1 MLPRAIRR
9 IRKDNPMP
17 QTAGADRRAQLKEHY
32 WPDDAAWNGAG
43 AGWFKG
49 PRTLPLILA
58 LLSDKTLTAG
68 RDVAHVYLELLSR
81 HFDGGVVEMGNEADH
96 AYAAGYTGSRAVRTW
111 HERMLLLHELG
122 FIKSK
127 HVGNQRYKLVF
138 VVDPFVVVA
147 RLREAGKVPDSWW
160 EAYTLRLLET
170 KEVDLERLERV
181 AGVNVSAQKTKSGR
195 RSRTKAAP

>member
-1 MLPRAIRR
+1 
-9 IRKDNPMP
+9 MP

-32 WPDDAAWNGAG
+32 WPDYAAWNGAG

-58 LLSDKTLTAG
+58 LLSDKNLTAG
-68 RDVAHVYLELLSR
+68 RDIARVYLELLSR
-81 HFDGGVVEMGNEADH
+81 HFDGGVIEMGNEADH

-111 HERMLLLHELG
+111 HERMLLLQELG

-138 VVDPFVVVA
+138 VADPLVA
-147 RLREAGKVPDSWW
+147 IAKLREAGKVPDSWW
-160 EAYTLRLLET
+160 EAYTLRLMET
-170 KEVDLERLERV
+170 KEADPERLERI
-181 AGVNVSAQKTKSGR
+181 AGVNPLGGRTRSSRQKRRGR
-195 RSRTKAAP
+195 PAAER